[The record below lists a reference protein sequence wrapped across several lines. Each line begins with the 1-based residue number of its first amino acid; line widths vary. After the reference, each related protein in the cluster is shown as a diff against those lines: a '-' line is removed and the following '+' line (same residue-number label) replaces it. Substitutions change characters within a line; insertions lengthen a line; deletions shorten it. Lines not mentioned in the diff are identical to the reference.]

1 MTLHP
6 IGAEAKNAAI
16 MMLNPTSTERVVSP
30 LEVSATVVKEIGK
43 NLLMTIPAV
52 SRLRAKRGRTAL
64 PPEPRE
70 LQRYVFDLFESVTG
84 YAGGVAG
91 KSVLEI
97 GPGDNLVTGL
107 AFIAAGAKSYTALD
121 RFPGD
126 YASEDAR
133 RWYRL
138 LANHWPY
145 GAWPAGLDPD
155 RFPDHLAVF
164 SKGDAVET
172 VNGLDRYDV
181 VCSFAV
187 GEHVSNID
195 QFALLT
201 YDALSPEGVAVHA
214 IDFGG
219 HQWNRFGDPFLFL
232 KFPAAVWQM
241 MGSARGEPNRVRF
254 DAFKAC
260 FKRAG
265 LSVEVPFRLSCTFD
279 ANDKWVAQRADA
291 DFLTTE
297 AIFVLRRTN

>member
-1 MTLHP
+1 
-6 IGAEAKNAAI
+6 

-30 LEVSATVVKEIGK
+30 LAVSATVVKEIGK

-64 PPEPRE
+64 PPEPDQ
-70 LQRYVFDLFESVTG
+70 LQRYVFDLFESVTTHSG
-84 YAGGVAG
+84 NIAG

-107 AFIAAGAKSYTALD
+107 AFMAAGAKSYTALD

-126 YASEDAR
+126 YASDDAR

-138 LANHWPY
+138 LADHWSY
-145 GAWPAGLDPD
+145 GDWPVGLDPD
-155 RFPDHLAVF
+155 RFPDHPAVF
-164 SKGDAVET
+164 SKGHAVESAGG
-172 VNGLDRYDV
+172 GLDRYDV

-187 GEHVSNID
+187 GEHVSDID
-195 QFALLT
+195 QFARLT
-201 YDALSPEGVAVHA
+201 HDALSPGGVAVHV

-232 KFPAAVWQM
+232 KFPDAVWQM

-254 DAFKAC
+254 DAFKSC
-260 FKRAG
+260 FERAG
-265 LSVEVPFRLSCTFD
+265 LTVEVPFRLSCTFD
-279 ANDKWVAQRADA
+279 ASDKWVAQRADA

-297 AIFVLRRTN
+297 AIFILRRTD